1 MKKLLFILLILAG
14 TSIYNKS
21 HAQAF
26 IDQDLE
32 IRVEKD
38 TLVINI
44 LDKSVKSGDILIYQN
59 FDHVKIN
66 STFSGNPIKL
76 YIGNWDKNTYQI
88 KLDYGLFSQF
98 RHFTI

>member
-1 MKKLLFILLILAG
+1 MGFI
-14 TSIYNKS
+14 NKS

-38 TLVINI
+38 SLIITV
-44 LDKSVKSGDILIYQN
+44 LDKNIKSGDILIYQN
-59 FDHVKIN
+59 FGHEKIN
-66 STFSGNPIKL
+66 SKFTTNPIKL
-76 YIGNWDKNTYQI
+76 YIGNWDRTTYQI
-88 KLDYGLFSQF
+88 KLDYGLFTQF